1 MATLSLSCSACA
13 LVDSRNPETNYHGA
27 QSYEIGQIGSSYY
40 TVRLLL
46 AFSSITAAYKYRAI
60 TSANLRLTI
69 NRTLPSARENIYWG
83 KLLSSFDETIVNYN
97 NKPFTGEPF
106 KQTGTASTGT
116 GDQTIS
122 LSTYASAA
130 TMAADAKAALKA
142 PAFYLYAG
150 SLESGESVL
159 AYTRNASGKAP
170 TFQVSVGDSVAV
182 IMTDLSPK
190 FRAEIYG
197 NVPNTF
203 RWDLGTTES
212 AVIWADTITQKS
224 AVFRWKAADA
234 SNWNAVN
241 VSGDTREVT
250 IPAGTFPIGETI
262 EWYVEST
269 LDNNETVTGMTMPAT
284 IKTVVTLAPTAIAGV
299 QEENPD
305 LTISWTDSWNM
316 IWNIWGNTQDWRRD
330 WLVQYPS
337 IPARYAYNAIEKA
350 YIEVAVL
357 VHEEEHASIELQSLA
372 SGFDGQS
379 VNWNNQPATIEALG
393 QTNWSSD
400 RLEPGEIYQTTIPY
414 MLYYN
419 NGIRDD
425 SVAGISK
432 ASSAAV
438 KAQALRLTSDRTWIW
453 GENGYRSIRGDLPLV
468 VILSDAIVTS
478 KPAGMTNTSGYVNP
492 HVEATFRWDLVPSG
506 EYSCA
511 ASWTQTSAVYHYR
524 NSTSGTWTDLPIAG
538 SRQNVTRGKNWASGT
553 VYQWYVTVTDDQGTT
568 ADSEIY
574 EISTADTETS
584 AEPLLP
590 AGTIESGA
598 GTIVF
603 RWQTENEHG
612 TDPTGATLQYST
624 DGSAWLALAYIT
636 GSATSWECPAN
647 TLPSGTIYWRVRASN
662 ADNVFGPWSD
672 PLSFVVFAPPATP
685 TVTSD
690 NKAFATV
697 SWQASGQSS
706 YEITVDG
713 KKYGPFFG
721 TEKQFRLPDYLTTG
735 QHSASVR
742 VQNNSGLWSD
752 PGTTVINVP
761 QNSLARPQITSARF
775 GVDARLAYTL
785 PYPSAPAYL
794 YRDGVRIATLSGTSP
809 GAFTDRFVLG
819 SHRYTVVQDVDG
831 DAAISEEASGAMKTC
846 TTRISALEGGN
857 WIELRLS
864 KNSQREE
871 VFARQQTI
879 SLRHVT
885 GAVWPVAE
893 TGPDMNGSGSY
904 DVSFT
909 TADEAAEFEG
919 LFGRAVIVKSRKG
932 NVLVGIL
939 SSWGKTVSAFSIDYT
954 FSLSRMHWRDY
965 VDVTIS

>member
-1 MATLSLSCSACA
+1 MATLTLSCSACA
-13 LVDSRNPETNYHGA
+13 LVDSRNPTTNYHGA
-27 QSYEIGQIGSSYY
+27 QSYEIGRTGSSYY
-40 TVRLLL
+40 TVQLLL
-46 AFSSITAAYKYRAI
+46 AFNSITATYKYRAI

-69 NRTLPSARENIYWG
+69 NRTLPSAPENIYWG
-83 KLLSSFDETIVNYN
+83 KLLSSFDETSVNYDS
-97 NKPFTGEPF
+97 KPFAGESF
-106 KQTGTASTGT
+106 KQSGTASTGT

-159 AYTRNASGKAP
+159 AYTRNASGKVP
-170 TFQVSVGDSVAV
+170 SFQVAVGDSVAV
-182 IMTDLSPK
+182 QMTGLSPAYN
-190 FRAEIYG
+190 AEIYQ
-197 NVPNTF
+197 NVANTF
-203 RWDLGTTES
+203 QWDLS
-212 AVIWADTITQKS
+212 VPASRVIWADTITQKS
-224 AVFRWKAADA
+224 AVFRWKSADA
-234 SNWNAVN
+234 SSWNAVN
-241 VSGDTREVT
+241 VSGNTREVT

-262 EWYVEST
+262 EWYVTAT
-269 LDNNETVTGMTMPAT
+269 LDNNETVTGATMAAK
-284 IKTVVTLAPTAIAGV
+284 IKTEISLTPSAIAGI

-305 LTISWTDSWNM
+305 LTVPWGDEWNA
-316 IWNIWGNTQDWRRD
+316 IYYRFGSTGEWRRD

-337 IPARYAYNAIEKA
+337 IPAQYAYNAIVKA
-350 YIEVAVL
+350 YIKATILLSPGQTGYVDL
-357 VHEEEHASIELQSLA
+357 LSLA
-372 SGFDGQS
+372 SGFDAQS
-379 VNWNNQPATIEALG
+379 VNWSTQPASVEALG
-393 QTNWSSD
+393 RLSYAATGQSSTQEIQTA
-400 RLEPGEIYQTTIPY
+400 IPY
-414 MLYYN
+414 LEYFN

-438 KAQALRLTSDRTWIW
+438 KAQALRLQAGRKTLNDEHPFLNIK
-453 GENGYRSIRGDLPLV
+453 GDLPLV
-468 VILSDAIVTS
+468 VVLSDEIVTS
-478 KPAGMTNTSGYVNP
+478 KPAGTTNTSGYVNP
-492 HVEATFRWDLVPSG
+492 HVAQTFSWDLVPSG

-511 ASWTQTSAVYHYR
+511 AGWTQTSAVFHYR
-524 NSTSGTWTDLPIAG
+524 PGTSGTWTDVSFVGA
-538 SRQNVTRGKNWASGT
+538 RQNATLLKNWTTGS
-553 VYQWYVTVTDDQGTT
+553 VFQWYVTTTDDQGTT

-574 EISTADTETS
+574 QISTADAATS
-584 AEPLLP
+584 AEPLQP

-612 TDPTGATLQYST
+612 TDPTGSTLQYST
-624 DGSAWLALAYIT
+624 TGSTWLALASIT

-647 TLPSGTIYWRVRASN
+647 TLPAGTIYWRVRASN

-775 GVDARLAYTL
+775 GVDARLTYTL

-846 TTRISALEGGN
+846 TTRISALDGGN

-885 GAVWPVAE
+885 GAAWPVAE
-893 TGPDMNGSGSY
+893 TGPYMDGPGSY

-909 TADEAAEFEG
+909 NADEAAEFEG

-954 FSLSRMHWRDY
+954 FTLSRMHWRDY